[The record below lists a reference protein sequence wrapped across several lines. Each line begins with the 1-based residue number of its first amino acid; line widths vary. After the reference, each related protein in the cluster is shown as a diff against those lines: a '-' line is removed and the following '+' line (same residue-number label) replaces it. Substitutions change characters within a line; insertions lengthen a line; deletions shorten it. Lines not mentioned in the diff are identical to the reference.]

1 MENTIE
7 LPPDMQNVMITY
19 KKTIRFGAYGINTR
33 IETVTERGF
42 YSKMF
47 NNVSIPHEW
56 RHFKGILLPHGF
68 NSTRLSTDKII
79 KWEPI
84 AEHNI
89 NKQISEWTTN

>member
-19 KKTIRFGAYGINTR
+19 KKTISFGAYGMNTR
-33 IETVTERGF
+33 TEIVSERGF

-56 RHFKGILLPHGF
+56 RYFKGTLLPHGF
-68 NSTRLSTDKII
+68 NGTRLSIDKII

-84 AEHNI
+84 AEENY
-89 NKQISEWTTN
+89 NKQQSDWITK